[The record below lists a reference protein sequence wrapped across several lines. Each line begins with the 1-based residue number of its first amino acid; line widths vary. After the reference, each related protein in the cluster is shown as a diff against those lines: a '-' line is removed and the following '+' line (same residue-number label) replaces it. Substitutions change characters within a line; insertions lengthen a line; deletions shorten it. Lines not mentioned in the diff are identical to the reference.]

1 MWEPCVSAKTRV
13 TLPVSLSQLEDL
25 SPILNMNTFNL
36 LLNDAERESL
46 KVFDIQITAEVILTG
61 PNLQALLP
69 KEDDKTQH
77 ETLEQLFGGEN
88 FFFGNPVAQ
97 FQANLQGTKRFSV
110 LQANYL

>member
-1 MWEPCVSAKTRV
+1 MMQRGKAWRYLTFK
-13 TLPVSLSQLEDL
+13 SLL
-25 SPILNMNTFNL
+25 IL
-36 LLNDAERESL
+36 
-46 KVFDIQITAEVILTG
+46 ILTG

-97 FQANLQGTKRFSV
+97 FQANLQGTKLTGV